1 VTRAGAAARAA
12 ALLGVLLALA
22 GGGCA
27 AGDGGEPDAART
39 ATVPASTTERPAAE
53 PEALAL
59 VKGDWGWGGADQ
71 AAVTARMCRVARRD
85 GIREVLTT
93 GDNFY
98 RPDGL
103 ATAAN
108 WTEPEAC
115 LEELGVR
122 WRPAWGNHDL
132 GGGATATVL
141 GESRRYYAFRLGPMR
156 VVVLDANTPE
166 DPDQLAFLRRS
177 LAGAAEPVKVVAF
190 HQPAYTAGA
199 HPPGEAQQRLWAPL
213 FRRHGVALV
222 LQGHNHAYER
232 LVVDGVTYVTTGGGG
247 APVYPCVRLLATG
260 LRACR
265 PVHHFLRLAADDAG
279 VEVRAI
285 DARGRILERVRVP
298 ARPSSRPGRE
308 AGA

>member
-1 VTRAGAAARAA
+1 
-12 ALLGVLLALA
+12 
-22 GGGCA
+22 
-27 AGDGGEPDAART
+27 
-39 ATVPASTTERPAAE
+39 
-53 PEALAL
+53 
-59 VKGDWGWGGADQ
+59 
-71 AAVTARMCRVARRD
+71 MCRTARRD
-85 GIREVLTT
+85 GIRDVLTT

-98 RPDGL
+98 RPDGR
-103 ATAAN
+103 ATSAN

-115 LEELGVR
+115 LERLGVR

-132 GGGATATVL
+132 GGDATATVL
-141 GESRRYYAFRLGPMR
+141 GESRRFYAFRLGPVR
-156 VVVLDANTPE
+156 VVVLDANAPE
-166 DPDQLAFLRRS
+166 DPAQLAFLRRA
-177 LAGAAEPVKVVAF
+177 LARATEPVKVVAF

-265 PVHHFLRLAADDAG
+265 PVHHFLRLAADETG

-298 ARPSSRPGRE
+298 ARAAEG
-308 AGA
+308 G